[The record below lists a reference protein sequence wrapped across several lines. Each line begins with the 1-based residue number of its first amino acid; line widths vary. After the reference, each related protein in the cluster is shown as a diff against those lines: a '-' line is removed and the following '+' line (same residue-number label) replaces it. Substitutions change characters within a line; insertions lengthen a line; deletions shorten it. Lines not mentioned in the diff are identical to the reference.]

1 MKNLFN
7 LLTTSKKS
15 ERKISEDNLMVL
27 IGIGKDIALK
37 FALKV
42 TVNVVG
48 MIKYAEPNHQKN

>member
-1 MKNLFN
+1 
-7 LLTTSKKS
+7 
-15 ERKISEDNLMVL
+15 MVL

-48 MIKYAEPNHQKN
+48 MIKHAELNHQKN